1 MGIDHSDEVGW
12 PAQATDV
19 RLEPRNREQPKALYQ
34 AERQKGLGR
43 HARYRERKRLAK
55 ALSGG

>member
-12 PAQATDV
+12 PAPPAVIKT
-19 RLEPRNREQPKALYQ
+19 EPRKSRDVTTLYQ
-34 AERQKGLGR
+34 AERQKHLDR

-55 ALSGG
+55 LLAQP